1 MKPSQPDSLV
11 QPPGF
16 TIFRQDRDHQATGK
30 RQGGGVCFLV
40 NDRWCTDVRIISQ
53 GCTADLEHL
62 TIKCRPFYLPREFS
76 SVTLTSAY
84 IHPRADVDSALGAL
98 CDVIS
103 DCENRDPD
111 TMSIVA
117 GDFNQASLSTVLPNY
132 KQQITC
138 PTRGPNTLDHC
149 YCPIKSAYKSVQ
161 RPPLGNSDHSTILLI
176 PYYKQELR
184 TSKPIKRA
192 VTLWPES
199 AIHQLQDCFQDTL
212 WTVFKGEDLNEFT
225 ETVCDYIGFCTDV
238 CLPTKVVTQYPN
250 NKPWFSKQ
258 LRSKVVA
265 KDNAY
270 RLRDTDPDAYRKAKS
285 DLKKA
290 IRQAKRSQRDKAE
303 DKFETQD
310 TRDLWSNLKLITQY
324 KGPSRSADTDDVTL
338 PDRLNKF
345 YARSDEANESTPSP
359 APRDDNKAPF
369 VIQGFET
376 RRSFSRLNER
386 KSSGPDGISPRLLKN
401 CAHQLAS
408 VFTVIFNW
416 SLQSCQVPYC
426 LKKAT
431 IIPIPK
437 KNSVSCLNDY
447 RPVALTSA
455 VIKCLEEFVLKYL
468 NSLVPLSFDQFQFA
482 YRKNSSTDD
491 AISIFMHKLLE
502 HLEKQ
507 GSYARVLF
515 IDYSS
520 AFNTIV
526 PSKLHFKL
534 IDSLKLPVSICN
546 WILDFL
552 LNRHQVVKVGNNY
565 SSPIVLN
572 TGAPQGCK
580 LSPKL
585 YSLFTSDCVT
595 NDNNF
600 QIVKFADDT
609 TATGYISDNV
619 ETNYRTQVNSLVN
632 WCNDNDLILN
642 VSKTK
647 EMIVDFRK
655 TKNVKDPVS
664 IQDTEVEIVESF
676 QFLGTYISNDLS
688 WHLNSVQI
696 LKKARQRLY
705 LLRRLKSFG
714 VRKEIL
720 VNFYRAII
728 ENILTSAITV
738 WFGRV
743 TQKDLNR
750 LCSVV
755 RTAERIIGTGLP
767 SLHSIYRERT
777 LKRTNSILND
787 DTHPANVLFDRLPSG
802 RLRNFKGKKRF
813 TDSFIPSAVK
823 TFNENTSRKFL
834 CT

>member
-1 MKPSQPDSLV
+1 MADRSVVTDATPHTRLPRIPFPVVRARILVRMSAHEYQSGFFLFFTTDSHTQKSNMAPTKGDVLARAPSFLLIFIVIVSFINCLTLTYSSEQLILLRPAVEDTLVKPVFENLSDFDRGLFLNSEHSQSKRESWTRNRKRGRRAGLLVRSRRRFKRAPLPTIIVSNVHRLHNKVDELFARIDSFKDYSNCSVYCFSETWLKPSQPDSLV

-40 NDRWCTDVRIISQ
+40 NDRWCIDVRIISQ

-290 IRQAKRSQRDKAE
+290 IR
-303 DKFETQD
+303 
-310 TRDLWSNLKLITQY
+310 
-324 KGPSRSADTDDVTL
+324 
-338 PDRLNKF
+338 
-345 YARSDEANESTPSP
+345 
-359 APRDDNKAPF
+359 
-369 VIQGFET
+369 
-376 RRSFSRLNER
+376 
-386 KSSGPDGISPRLLKN
+386 
-401 CAHQLAS
+401 
-408 VFTVIFNW
+408 
-416 SLQSCQVPYC
+416 
-426 LKKAT
+426 
-431 IIPIPK
+431 
-437 KNSVSCLNDY
+437 
-447 RPVALTSA
+447 
-455 VIKCLEEFVLKYL
+455 
-468 NSLVPLSFDQFQFA
+468 
-482 YRKNSSTDD
+482 
-491 AISIFMHKLLE
+491 
-502 HLEKQ
+502 
-507 GSYARVLF
+507 
-515 IDYSS
+515 
-520 AFNTIV
+520 
-526 PSKLHFKL
+526 
-534 IDSLKLPVSICN
+534 
-546 WILDFL
+546 
-552 LNRHQVVKVGNNY
+552 
-565 SSPIVLN
+565 
-572 TGAPQGCK
+572 
-580 LSPKL
+580 
-585 YSLFTSDCVT
+585 
-595 NDNNF
+595 
-600 QIVKFADDT
+600 
-609 TATGYISDNV
+609 
-619 ETNYRTQVNSLVN
+619 
-632 WCNDNDLILN
+632 
-642 VSKTK
+642 
-647 EMIVDFRK
+647 
-655 TKNVKDPVS
+655 
-664 IQDTEVEIVESF
+664 
-676 QFLGTYISNDLS
+676 
-688 WHLNSVQI
+688 
-696 LKKARQRLY
+696 
-705 LLRRLKSFG
+705 
-714 VRKEIL
+714 
-720 VNFYRAII
+720 
-728 ENILTSAITV
+728 
-738 WFGRV
+738 
-743 TQKDLNR
+743 
-750 LCSVV
+750 
-755 RTAERIIGTGLP
+755 
-767 SLHSIYRERT
+767 
-777 LKRTNSILND
+777 
-787 DTHPANVLFDRLPSG
+787 
-802 RLRNFKGKKRF
+802 
-813 TDSFIPSAVK
+813 
-823 TFNENTSRKFL
+823 
-834 CT
+834 